1 MQTCRLIVGVTIVAM
16 VVVVPASAQTPCA
29 PLPPPAGPIIEKFP
43 ADAGNLRATV
53 AGAASGTT
61 ILLHDGYYDMS
72 GGDSTHRLI
81 FSTPGL
87 TLRSVSGNREA
98 VVLDAG
104 YVTGELLS
112 IQASDTTIA
121 DLTLMRAYYH
131 PIHASGPDTPINGI
145 LIHNVH
151 IIDPGEQAVK
161 VNPVGAG
168 TVDNSTLQCSHLEL
182 TDVGRPFIR
191 NNCYTGG
198 LDAHAAT
205 DWLVRRNLIEG
216 FWCDDGLSE
225 HGIHMWRQCVDT
237 VVEENLIIDCA
248 RGIGFGL
255 GPGADGH
262 TGGIIRNNFIAAG
275 DPGLFASPSGFDS
288 GISLWGA
295 DDAEAYHNT
304 VASTQAPSASS
315 MEWRFITTSVTL
327 TNNLVTDRIWDR
339 GGTGYALSNLE
350 YAPLNL
356 FVDVALG
363 DLHLVDP
370 SSSPVDAGAVLP
382 TGLCDGDFDGQLRDD
397 APDIG
402 ADEMGQ
408 PIFADGFETG
418 DTTSWSAT
426 VGSEKSGCGLEDRSL
441 IDRLA
446 CMRRGGGASRHRGE
460 RAGRSSS

>member
-1 MQTCRLIVGVTIVAM
+1 MGKQRLGFVSACVTILFVTA
-16 VVVVPASAQTPCA
+16 VSAQTPCT

-43 ADAGNLRATV
+43 ADAGNLRATI

-61 ILLHDGYYDMS
+61 ILLHDGSYDMS

-98 VVLDAG
+98 VILDGG
-104 YVTGELLS
+104 YVTGELVS
-112 IQASDTTIA
+112 IAASNTTIA
-121 DLTLMRAYYH
+121 DITLRRAYFH
-131 PIHASGPDTPINGI
+131 PIHISGPDSPIENV

-205 DWLVRRNLIEG
+205 GWLVRRNLIEG
-216 FWCDDGLSE
+216 FWCSTGLSE

-262 TGGIIRNNFIAAG
+262 TGGIIRNNFVAAG
-275 DPGLFASPSGFDS
+275 DPGLFASTSGFDS
-288 GISLWGA
+288 GIGLWGA
-295 DDAEAYHNT
+295 DDAEVYHNT

-315 MEWRFITTSVTL
+315 MEWRFISTSVTL
-327 TNNLVTDRIWDR
+327 VNNLLTDRIWDR
-339 GGTGYALSNLE
+339 GGVAHLATNTE
-350 YAPLNL
+350 YAPLSL
-356 FVDVALG
+356 FLDVDSG
-363 DLHLVDP
+363 DLHLAD
-370 SSSPVDAGAVLP
+370 SNSGPVDAGTPLG
-382 TGLCDGDFDGQLRDD
+382 GLCDNDFDGQPRDE

-402 ADEMGQ
+402 ADEVGQ
-408 PIFADGFETG
+408 PLFADGFETG
-418 DTTSWSAT
+418 DTTSWSVT
-426 VGSEKSGCGLEDRSL
+426 IG
-441 IDRLA
+441 
-446 CMRRGGGASRHRGE
+446 
-460 RAGRSSS
+460 